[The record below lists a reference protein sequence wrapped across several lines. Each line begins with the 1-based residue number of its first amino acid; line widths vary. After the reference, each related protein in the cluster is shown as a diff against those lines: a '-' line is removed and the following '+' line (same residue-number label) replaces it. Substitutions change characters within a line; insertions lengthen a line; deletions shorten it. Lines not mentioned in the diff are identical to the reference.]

1 MTKGEVKG
9 KLNIPTRMARPKGDM
24 FQNLRRPE
32 QVESISIEE
41 LVAPPTVAE
50 SPTPVVAP
58 VITPVVTPVSTPA
71 TETTETVTP
80 VTTPANA
87 SAESS
92 DRQPLQYLDATHTA
106 SEAQVYSVMY
116 RETVSKNM
124 RERHFGPTEL
134 MKKTGIR
141 SDRTVRRAIDGLI
154 AKLSVEITSYA
165 EGNPLGP
172 RYRVHK
178 PRDIEQRRKA
188 AGLEIDQ
195 FTKRIVT
202 PVATPVTTPVAT
214 GDKNYRGTGVENTP
228 VTGVENAGVYKYVND
243 HLGAQPATGGSSSN
257 DLPSDDEAFARTLR
271 AAEKELTG
279 KASSAEAWNQFF
291 ELIVTELRI
300 AAARAETIS
309 SVPAFL
315 TEHLRRRLF
324 KRSRDEME
332 GQGRVSPET
341 SSTQAVDASK
351 CPDCGST
358 GWWYPHGPEKGV
370 ARCVHAKL
378 TAAPAEGHEET

>member
-1 MTKGEVKG
+1 MTKGELKG

-41 LVAPPTVAE
+41 LVAPPAPAE
-50 SPTPVVAP
+50 TP
-58 VITPVVTPVSTPA
+58 TPVVTPATTPVNTPVDTPA
-71 TETTETVTP
+71 P
-80 VTTPANA
+80 TPA
-87 SAESS
+87 SSSIESS

-141 SDRTVRRAIDGLI
+141 SDRTIRRAIDGLL
-154 AKLSVEITSYA
+154 AKLSIEITAYA
-165 EGNPLGP
+165 EGSPLGP

-178 PRDIEQRRKA
+178 PKDIEQRRKA

-195 FTKRIVT
+195 FTKRITT
-202 PVATPVTTPVAT
+202 PVGTPVTTPVAT
-214 GDKNYRGTGVENTP
+214 GDKNYRGTGVANTP
-228 VTGVENAGVYKYVND
+228 VTGVEIAGVYKYLND
-243 HLGAQPATGGSSSN
+243 HLGTQPTTGGSSSN
-257 DLPSDDEAFARTLR
+257 DPRADDEAFAKSLR
-271 AAEKELTG
+271 EVERELTG
-279 KASSAEAWNQFF
+279 KASPAEAWDQFF
-291 ELIVTELRI
+291 DLIVTELRI
-300 AAARAETIS
+300 ASARADSIS

-332 GQGRVSPET
+332 GQGRAALET
-341 SSTQAVDASK
+341 PATQPVDASK

-370 ARCVHAKL
+370 ARCAHTKL
-378 TAAPAEGHEET
+378 TVPAPESK

>member
-1 MTKGEVKG
+1 MTKGEIKG

-41 LVAPPTVAE
+41 LVAPPAVVE
-50 SPTPVVAP
+50 PPTPVTTP
-58 VITPVVTPVSTPA
+58 VSTPVVTPA
-71 TETTETVTP
+71 TTP
-80 VTTPANA
+80 VDTPV
-87 SAESS
+87 ESS

-116 RETVSKNM
+116 RETVSKNV

-141 SDRTVRRAIDGLI
+141 SDRTVRRAIDGLL
-154 AKLSVEITSYA
+154 AKLSIEITSYA
-165 EGNPLGP
+165 EGSPLGP

-178 PRDIEQRRKA
+178 PKDIEQRRKA
-188 AGLEIDQ
+188 VGLEIDQ
-195 FTKRIVT
+195 FTKRIIT

-214 GDKNYRGTGVENTP
+214 GDKNYRGTGVETTP

-257 DLPSDDEAFARTLR
+257 DPRIDDEAFARSLR
-271 AAEKELTG
+271 EVEKELTG
-279 KASSAEAWNQFF
+279 KESSTEAWDQFF
-291 ELIVTELRI
+291 DLIVTELRI
-300 AAARAETIS
+300 AAARTDSIS

-332 GQGRVSPET
+332 GQGRASLET
-341 SSTQAVDASK
+341 SATGAVDASK

-358 GWWYPHGPEKGV
+358 GWWYPNGPEKGV
-370 ARCVHAKL
+370 ARCVHTKL
-378 TAAPAEGHEET
+378 TTPAPE

>member
-1 MTKGEVKG
+1 MTRGETKG
-9 KLNIPTRMARPKGDM
+9 KLNIPTRMARPKGNM

-41 LVAPPTVAE
+41 LVAPPATAE
-50 SPTPVVAP
+50 SIAPVTTP
-58 VITPVVTPVSTPA
+58 VITPVDTPA
-71 TETTETVTP
+71 TTP
-80 VTTPANA
+80 VITPV
-87 SAESS
+87 ESP

-116 RETVSKNM
+116 RETVSKNV

-141 SDRTVRRAIDGLI
+141 SDRTVRRAIDGLL
-154 AKLSVEITSYA
+154 AKLSIEITAYA

-172 RYRVHK
+172 RYRIHK
-178 PRDIEQRRKA
+178 PKDIELRRKA
-188 AGLEIDQ
+188 AGLEIDH

-202 PVATPVTTPVAT
+202 PVATPVAT

-243 HLGAQPATGGSSSN
+243 HLGTTSTTGGSSSN
-257 DLPSDDEAFARTLR
+257 NPQADDEAFARALR
-271 AAEKELTG
+271 EVEKELTG
-279 KASSAEAWNQFF
+279 KESSTEAWDQFF
-291 ELIVTELRI
+291 DLIVTELRI
-300 AAARAETIS
+300 AAARTDSIS

-332 GQGRVSPET
+332 EVSRVSSEMP
-341 SSTQAVDASK
+341 SAQALDASK

-358 GWWYPHGPEKGV
+358 GWWYPHGPDKGV
-370 ARCVHAKL
+370 ARCTHTKL
-378 TAAPAEGHEET
+378 KMPTLEEK

>member
-1 MTKGEVKG
+1 MTKGEPKG
-9 KLNIPTRMARPKGDM
+9 KLNISTRMARPKGDM

-41 LVAPPTVAE
+41 LIAPPAVE
-50 SPTPVVAP
+50 RFVTPAITP
-58 VITPVVTPVSTPA
+58 VITPAITPA
-71 TETTETVTP
+71 G
-80 VTTPANA
+80 TPAPILANT
-87 SAESS
+87 SIESP

-116 RETVSKNM
+116 RETISKNM

-141 SDRTVRRAIDGLI
+141 SDRTVRRAIDGLL
-154 AKLSVEITSYA
+154 AKLSIEITAYA
-165 EGNPLGP
+165 EGSPLGP
-172 RYRVHK
+172 RYRIHK
-178 PRDIEQRRKA
+178 PKDIEQRRKT

-195 FTKRIVT
+195 FTKRILT
-202 PVATPVTTPVAT
+202 PVDTPVTTPVAT

-243 HLGAQPATGGSSSN
+243 HLGSQPTTGGSSSN
-257 DLPSDDEAFARTLR
+257 NPLADDEAFAKSLR
-271 AAEKELTG
+271 EVEKELTG
-279 KASSAEAWNQFF
+279 KKSSPEAWEQFF

-300 AAARAETIS
+300 AAARTESIS

-332 GQGRVSPET
+332 GQGRGGLET
-341 SSTQAVDASK
+341 LPTEAVNASK

-358 GWWYPHGPEKGV
+358 GWWYPDGPEKGV
-370 ARCVHAKL
+370 ARCVHMKL
-378 TAAPAEGHEET
+378 TISTPEGE